1 MDTLVQGIKDWP
13 RGIDILHGASGHD
26 HFPIYSLVRQQFAV
40 TVEKPRKI
48 MEKPWKITE
57 NHGTTME
64 KHEKNMENHVKS
76 SKPMENHHIE
86 TLIITVNNKKITA
99 G

>member
-26 HFPIYSLVRQQFAV
+26 HFPIYSLVRQFAV

-48 MEKPWKITE
+48 MEKPWKTME
-57 NHGTTME
+57 NHG
-64 KHEKNMENHVKS
+64 KS
-76 SKPMENHHIE
+76 WKKLWKSMKK
-86 TLIITVNNKKITA
+86 TWKIT
-99 G
+99 